1 MAISLVRA
9 NRLLAPR
16 VRCCGST
23 YLGVAASFSHS
34 YRARVTTLK
43 KSLCWMETGSSLLWM
58 VNVTNGFQARR
69 SCRMAARG
77 IFGCCTTRITRR
89 PLAPGMRLLALY
101 PKVQTCLRRSRVR
114 WLIVAQNS
122 HLICPG
128 DPVVTEVQLPRRSV

>member
-1 MAISLVRA
+1 MAISWVRA

-16 VRCCGST
+16 ARCYGST

-43 KSLCWMETGSSLLWM
+43 KSLCLMETGSSLLWM
-58 VNVTNGFQARR
+58 VTVTNGFQARR
-69 SCRMAARG
+69 SCRVAARG

-89 PLAPGMRLLALY
+89 PLVLGMRLLVLY

-122 HLICPG
+122 RLICLG
-128 DPVVTEVQLPRRSV
+128 DRAIT